1 MAAPGIDPGCVLC
14 RKQRGEI
21 AFPGGTFSLD
31 EQVYLGPAQCR
42 SGEATAYLGYLM
54 AEPRRHVPG
63 LEQLRDA
70 EARAL
75 RVWVA
80 RLGRALVAVLGADH
94 VYAFVI
100 GDHVHHVHVHV
111 VARYPGAPPEY
122 RGPRVDEWPEVPRG
136 AKRSL
141 RSRRCASACAPGCR
155 PMART
160 GSQAL
165 RPPPTN
171 PALPPARVR

>member
-1 MAAPGIDPGCVLC
+1 MS
-14 RKQRGEI
+14 RS
-21 AFPGGTFSLD
+21 TLD
-31 EQVYLGPAQCR
+31 TPRCR
-42 SGEATAYLGYLM
+42 SGEATAYLGYMLI
-54 AEPRRHVPG
+54 EPRRHVPG
-63 LEQLRDA
+63 LEHLRDA

-75 RVWVA
+75 GVWVA
-80 RLGRALVAVLGADH
+80 RLSRALLAVLGADH

-111 VARYPGAPPEY
+111 VARYPGVPPEY
-122 RGPRVDEWPEVPRG
+122 RNPRVDERPEVPRG

-141 RSRRCASACAPGCR
+141 RLKRCASACAPGCR
-155 PMART
+155 PTERT
-160 GSQAL
+160 GSQAV